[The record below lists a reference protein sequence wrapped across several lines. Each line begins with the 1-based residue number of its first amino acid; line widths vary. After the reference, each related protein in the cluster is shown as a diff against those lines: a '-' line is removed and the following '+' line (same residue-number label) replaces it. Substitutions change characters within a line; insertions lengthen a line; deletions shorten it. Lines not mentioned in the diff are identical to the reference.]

1 MQWSELELLAFL
13 EYEIQYLESL
23 LEPHDSGHLH
33 TAISVLRSHMHS
45 IMESLSWSQ

>member
-13 EYEIQYLESL
+13 EYEIQHLESL

-33 TAISVLRSHMHS
+33 TAISVLRSHMHT
-45 IMESLSWSQ
+45 IMESLS